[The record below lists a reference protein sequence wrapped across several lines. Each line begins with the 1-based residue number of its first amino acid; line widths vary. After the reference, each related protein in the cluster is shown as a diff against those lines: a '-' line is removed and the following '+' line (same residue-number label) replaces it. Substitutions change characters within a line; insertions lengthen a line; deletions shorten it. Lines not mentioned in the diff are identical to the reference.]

1 MKTRRLRAKYPGR
14 CADCDGPICIGDPIF
29 WKRGAG
35 AQHVDCESAKRVA
48 RRRAD
53 GCPTCDGFGAL
64 ANNAPCRA
72 CDGTGSR
79 DVYERARVVARES
92 SKRAISP
99 FATGAVWPMTLPSG
113 KGGGA

>member
-14 CADCDGPICIGDPIF
+14 CADCEGPICIGDPIL

-35 AQHVDCESAKRVA
+35 AQHVDCESAKRAA

-53 GCPTCDGFGAL
+53 GCPTCDGYGAL
-64 ANNAPCRA
+64 ANNAPCQA

-79 DVYERARVVARES
+79 EVYDRARVVAGEW

-99 FATGAVWPMTLPSG
+99 FVTGTVWPRTQAG
-113 KGGGA
+113 KDGGA

>member
-14 CADCDGPICIGDPIF
+14 CADCEGPICIGDPIL

-35 AQHVDCESAKRVA
+35 AQHVDCESAKRAA

-53 GCPTCDGFGAL
+53 GCPTCDGFGAF

-79 DVYERARVVARES
+79 DVHERARVVARES

-99 FATGAVWPMTLPSG
+99 FATGSTWPMTRAG
-113 KGGGA
+113 KDGGA